1 MLKKAAVIGIA
12 GLALGVSPAA
22 ADSIGDG
29 GTAVLTMVG
38 GGGLMAI
45 GCMAVALLDP
55 DDEDDGD
62 GYDRQGFYTALS
74 GSYARENF
82 NVSAVTNLVD
92 GELQDNLRILRDTPD
107 DMGTPTDPTDDD
119 PGVYTLSLDDLDEDV
134 FGFLA
139 RAGYRCNSHV
149 SVEYQS
155 EWLEIFKGTIAENR
169 VPLNDTMRRFD
180 LELESLVV
188 TSNVKG
194 HLLTGRYQPFVLAGF
209 GFMRMENKTNDITPA
224 ALPRPPSCPPGPDTP
239 CFAAQA
245 SDRRVELAVRFGAG
259 LDFYVNRNVVV
270 SAEASYL
277 MPTGKLDKLD
287 YYSFGLGL
295 QYRF

>member
-1 MLKKAAVIGIA
+1 MLKKATVVGIT

-22 ADSIGDG
+22 ADSIGDA
-29 GTAVLTMVG
+29 GTAAVSMIA

-45 GCMAVALLDP
+45 GCMAVALLSP
-55 DDEDDGD
+55 EEADEGD
-62 GYDRQGFYTALS
+62 GFDRRGFYVGVS

-82 NVSAVTNLVD
+82 SASSVVNLVD
-92 GELQDNLRILRDTPD
+92 GELQDNLRLLRGTPD

-119 PGVYTLSLDDLDEDV
+119 PGVYTVNLDDLDEDT
-134 FGFLA
+134 FGFLT
-139 RAGYRCNSHV
+139 RAGYRCNPRLSF
-149 SVEYQS
+149 EFQS
-155 EWLEIFKGTIAENR
+155 EWLEVFEGTIAENR
-169 VPLNDTMRRFD
+169 VPMNDTMRTFE
-180 LELESLVV
+180 LELESLVI
-188 TSNVKG
+188 TSNMKG
-194 HLLTGRYQPFVLAGF
+194 YLLTGRFQPFVLAGF

-224 ALPRPPSCPPGPDTP
+224 ALPRPPTCSPAPDTP

-245 SDRRVELAVRFGAG
+245 SDRRVELALRFGGG
-259 LDFYVNRNVVV
+259 LDFYINRNVVV

-277 MPTGKLDKLD
+277 MPTGKLDNLD

>member
-1 MLKKAAVIGIA
+1 MLKKATVIGIT

-22 ADSIGDG
+22 ADSIGDS
-29 GTAVLTMVG
+29 GTAVLSMVG

-45 GCMAVALLDP
+45 ACTAVAVLSP
-55 DDEDDGD
+55 EDEDEGD
-62 GYDRQGFYTALS
+62 GYDRQGFYVSVS
-74 GSYARENF
+74 GSYARESF
-82 NVSAVTNLVD
+82 SASSVVNLVD
-92 GELQDNLRILRDTPD
+92 GELQDNLRLLRGTPD
-107 DMGTPTDPTDDD
+107 NMGTPTDPTDDD
-119 PGVYTLSLDDLDEDV
+119 PGVYTVNLDDLDEDA
-134 FGFLA
+134 FGFLT
-139 RAGYRCNSHV
+139 RAGYRCNPHV
-149 SVEYQS
+149 SVEFQS

-169 VPLNDTMRRFD
+169 VPMNDTMRRFD

-194 HLLTGRYQPFVLAGF
+194 HLLTGRYQPFVLVGL
-209 GFMRMENKTNDITPA
+209 GFMRMENKANDITPA
-224 ALPRPPSCPPGPDTP
+224 ALPRPPSCPPDPDTP